1 MRKQRHLEVVKL
13 PSVLWTEGEGA
24 TVALEPEPLPTMHPF
39 LGEVG
44 KPRPEQGGLDRELGE
59 TTLKH

>member
-13 PSVLWTEGEGA
+13 PSVLQTEGAGA
-24 TVALEPEPLPTMHPF
+24 TVALEPEPLPTMHPS

-44 KPRPEQGGLDRELGE
+44 KPRQEQGELDRELEE
-59 TTLKH
+59 TTLKP